1 MENEIYKYILYVLDK
16 RENQDEFINELAKEL
31 CYMLDMKDVKFYY
44 GEENAIFTFQT
55 KQYFPLLS
63 ELLGIIMEMNKVPYI
78 LLPYSN
84 DKMSFF
90 LSKDVSDHLFSD
102 KLSEDTKMDEYLDK
116 LNKMGDNMKN
126 LDDILFKN
134 FFSDDEDD
142 EDDDVLKKIYRENDK
157 KVGQNKI
164 DQIFDKINK
173 LGIKSLTTQEK
184 QILDNYS
191 KQL

>member
-16 RENQDEFINELAKEL
+16 RENQDEFINELAKEM

-44 GEENAIFTFQT
+44 SEENAIFTFQT
-55 KQYFPLLS
+55 KQDFPLLS

-134 FFSDDEDD
+134 IFSDDEDD

>member
-16 RENQDEFINELAKEL
+16 RENQDEFINELAKEM

-55 KQYFPLLS
+55 KQDFPLLS

-134 FFSDDEDD
+134 IFSDDEDD